1 MPTPK
6 TINLT
11 YDANGNV
18 IPEPNP
24 VFVQAGDTLN
34 FVVLSPPN
42 GEVTI
47 TFNQPDLFSKGDFRH
62 GDTPVSVKKAASSTY
77 RCILRVNGQ
86 VVADSAKSQGGSIEP
101 GSGD

>member
-1 MPTPK
+1 MPKLRTV
-6 TINLT
+6 NLT

-18 IPEPNP
+18 RPDPDP
-24 VFVQAGDTLN
+24 VFVQAGDTLK
-34 FVVLSPPN
+34 FVLLSPPN

-77 RCILRVNGQ
+77 RCILSVNNQ
-86 VVADSAKSQGGSIEP
+86 VIADSAKSQGGSIEP
-101 GSGD
+101 GTGD